1 MSRKNENVQKIEL
14 INPYELKPYEKNP
27 RVHTDKNIDELCKM
41 IELHGFTQ
49 PIIIDQHNRII
60 AGHGR
65 TLAAIK
71 LNKSR
76 VPCVRVEVESDAEY
90 IQMVIS
96 DNKASELSKWSNKQ
110 LKECMELLGDIQ
122 SIEVPGFTNDEIDKI
137 FGHKHVDESATKDAE
152 ADFGSGVKVKSESDD
167 RALVK
172 RKIFMF
178 TQKEY
183 SHVTDK
189 LKAIKKEH
197 GLDTEAEAFI
207 KALEPYKALP
217 KVQRKAGPVKEIKE

>member
-1 MSRKNENVQKIEL
+1 MTKKNQNVEKIEL
-14 INPYELKPYEKNP
+14 ISPFDLKPYEKNP
-27 RVHTDKNIDELCKM
+27 RVHTDKNIDVLCEL
-41 IELHGFTQ
+41 IETNGFTQ

-71 LNKSR
+71 LNKPR
-76 VPCVRVEVESDAEY
+76 VPCVRIDVESDEQY
-90 IQMVIS
+90 IKMVIS
-96 DNKASELSKWSNKQ
+96 DNKAGELSKWSNKQ
-110 LKECMELLGDIQ
+110 LKDCMEMLGDIQ
-122 SIEVPGFTNDEIDKI
+122 SLEMPGFTDQEIDKI
-137 FGHKHVDESATKDAE
+137 FGHKHEDVSATSE
-152 ADFGSGVKVKSESDD
+152 ADFGSGVKVSSESDD

-207 KALEPYKALP
+207 KALEPYKGLP
-217 KVQRKAGPVKEIKE
+217 KVQKKAGPVKEVK